1 MEHMDA
7 NPPWIANGARL
18 ALGEADVA
26 AFLTS
31 WYRETIERV
40 QRLGEGE
47 WSTAFAFRRAAADLV
62 VRFGAHRDDFDKDCL
77 AARFGSA
84 DLPIPAVL
92 EVGTALGG
100 FYAVS
105 ARAFGAYLDDL
116 DGPGMRAH
124 VPSLLAALDA
134 ARTADGSGTRGYGAW
149 NADEVAPHRTW
160 REALLDVGADRPTD
174 GTHGWRAKLAASAI
188 GTGPFDQAFGHL
200 RALIDACPED
210 RRLVHGDLLNY
221 NVLVDGGR
229 VSAVLDW
236 GCSMYGDFL
245 YDVAWFAYWA
255 PWYPAWDGIDF
266 VADATAHYAAIG
278 LAVPQIEERIRAYQV
293 DIGLAGLAYR
303 AYKDD
308 WAEVKRRGRRTL
320 AIATRPA

>member
-149 NADEVAPHRTW
+149 NADGVARIEPGGRRSWTW
-160 REALLDVGADRPTD
+160 VPTDPPTAPTVGARSWQPRRSGRVLST
-174 GTHGWRAKLAASAI
+174 RRSAI
-188 GTGPFDQAFGHL
+188 
-200 RALIDACPED
+200 
-210 RRLVHGDLLNY
+210 
-221 NVLVDGGR
+221 
-229 VSAVLDW
+229 SA
-236 GCSMYGDFL
+236 
-245 YDVAWFAYWA
+245 
-255 PWYPAWDGIDF
+255 P
-266 VADATAHYAAIG
+266 
-278 LAVPQIEERIRAYQV
+278 
-293 DIGLAGLAYR
+293 
-303 AYKDD
+303 
-308 WAEVKRRGRRTL
+308 
-320 AIATRPA
+320 